1 MDKVPVFGQEQAV
14 ARIDRVARVE
24 VIAVDV
30 LKGDGTP
37 SAPYTAYTQF
47 WTTDNTFIGEIPSN
61 DIQNYTIR
69 HCLR

>member
-1 MDKVPVFGQEQAV
+1 MDKVPVYGQEQAV

-47 WTTDNTFIGEIPSN
+47 WTTDNTFIGEIRSN

>member
-1 MDKVPVFGQEQAV
+1 MLATGQEQAV
-14 ARIDRVARVE
+14 VRIDRVARVE

-30 LKGDGTP
+30 LKGDGKS

-47 WTTDNTFIGEIPSN
+47 WTTDNKFIGEVPTD

-69 HCLR
+69 HCIR